1 MFAGKGISNN
11 IPQLTVR
18 LVVRQIPLDN
28 VRNSFS
34 RVCNTSQICFLFI
47 RLLMFWQYLFY
58 YDFVNYYRKTLKQTL
73 QCYDGTIR
81 RTSVIVE
88 PED

>member
-1 MFAGKGISNN
+1 MFAGKGISND

-47 RLLMFWQYLFY
+47 RLLMF
-58 YDFVNYYRKTLKQTL
+58 
-73 QCYDGTIR
+73 
-81 RTSVIVE
+81 
-88 PED
+88 

>member
-34 RVCNTSQICFLFI
+34 RVCNTSQTCFFVYWIAYVLAISF
-47 RLLMFWQYLFY
+47 LL
-58 YDFVNYYRKTLKQTL
+58 
-73 QCYDGTIR
+73 
-81 RTSVIVE
+81 
-88 PED
+88 